1 MFKITSRH
9 NPKVKYLRQFQ
20 HRKHRD
26 REGKF
31 LVEGVRVVEEALTA
45 GFAVEVLVFT
55 PEALGEP
62 RTAALATQALDRGVS
77 LWSVEK
83 ALMLE
88 LAGTETPQGVL
99 ALVHKA
105 AIGLDEVLADRGGVP
120 LVLVVDG
127 IQDPGNLGT
136 IIRTADAC
144 AVTGVV
150 LLKDTVDLYHPR
162 VVRST
167 AGSIFHLPIAE
178 QVDPSELVGGLK
190 EHGFQILA
198 GDPKG
203 ERSLYDCDLTKSTA
217 VAVGHETR
225 GVGSELK
232 TVVDTMVCIPMPG
245 RAESLNVSVATALL
259 IYEAVRQRAKSSLC

>member
-1 MFKITSRH
+1 
-9 NPKVKYLRQFQ
+9 
-20 HRKHRD
+20 
-26 REGKF
+26 
-31 LVEGVRVVEEALTA
+31 
-45 GFAVEVLVFT
+45 
-55 PEALGEP
+55 
-62 RTAALATQALDRGVS
+62 
-77 LWSVEK
+77 
-83 ALMLE
+83 
-88 LAGTETPQGVL
+88 
-99 ALVHKA
+99 
-105 AIGLDEVLADRGGVP
+105 
-120 LVLVVDG
+120 
-127 IQDPGNLGT
+127 
-136 IIRTADAC
+136 
-144 AVTGVV
+144 
-150 LLKDTVDLYHPR
+150 DLYHPR